1 MKPRRAD
8 QLSAESHRAAV
19 DPVSAQLVSRL
30 ARERS
35 RFRLIVHVSQI
46 SILVVC
52 LLLWQWLIDAGIGMA
67 FFFSRPSDIGKFL
80 YEAVLTGSLWADTAV
95 TLGATLIGF
104 VVGSVLGIG
113 VGLIVARSPTL
124 DAILDPYLGIL
135 NSLPRIALAPLFLL
149 WFGLGIS
156 SKIALSIS
164 LVFFVVAINAR
175 AGAIGV
181 PSDYIT
187 VARTLGASEWQR
199 FVKIVV
205 PGSVPSIFAGLRL
218 GVVYSLLGVVTGE
231 MIAAK
236 AGLGVQLTFLA
247 GTFQIAGVF
256 GILVILAIIA
266 VVLNWLMAVA
276 ESRLLRWR

>member
-1 MKPRRAD
+1 
-8 QLSAESHRAAV
+8 
-19 DPVSAQLVSRL
+19 
-30 ARERS
+30 
-35 RFRLIVHVSQI
+35 LIN
-46 SILVVC
+46 
-52 LLLWQWLIDAGIGMA
+52 AGIGSE
-67 FFFSRPSDIGKFL
+67 FFFSRPSEIGKFL
-80 YEAVLTGSLWADTAV
+80 YNALRTGSLWVDTGV
-95 TLGATLIGF
+95 TLEETLVGFLIGS
-104 VVGSVLGIG
+104 GLGIA
-113 VGLIVARSPTL
+113 VGLIAARKPVL
-124 DAILDPYLGIL
+124 DAILDPYLGTL

-149 WFGLGIS
+149 WFGLGIT

-175 AGAIGV
+175 AGALSI

-187 VARTLGASEWQR
+187 VARTLGANEWQN
-199 FVKIVV
+199 FVKIVL

-236 AGLGVQLTFLA
+236 AGLGEQLTYFA

-266 VVLNWLMAVA
+266 VALNWSMAFA
-276 ESRLLRWR
+276 ENRLLRWR